1 MFRVAG
7 KSMSPILN
15 DGDYVVTK
23 LLLPED
29 RLEVDDVVVFD
40 HPDVGPVIKSIKK
53 IIDKNA
59 QFCGQSPLSIG
70 SDEMGWIGRD
80 RIKSRLVVTLTSTG
94 ISKMNKKVNVTDT

>member
-40 HPDVGPVIKSIKK
+40 C
-53 IIDKNA
+53 II
-59 QFCGQSPLSIG
+59 
-70 SDEMGWIGRD
+70 
-80 RIKSRLVVTLTSTG
+80 RLLPPG
-94 ISKMNKKVNVTDT
+94 LC